1 MLSVLRCIHTMN
13 DLSRYFEDN
22 SNISDECCRILLRYV
37 INSEYFFNIERNIL
51 IYNHNHNHNHDHILM
66 ILSSVKLKELQ
77 CCLFIE
83 DYYKIVY
90 NEGGIHL
97 LFTIG
102 KACIANEETV
112 RMVCQVLRVIA
123 SANGITY
130 IRILFLF
137 LLF

>member
-1 MLSVLRCIHTMN
+1 MNIHA
-13 DLSRYFEDN
+13 
-22 SNISDECCRILLRYV
+22 IL
-37 INSEYFFNIERNIL
+37 
-51 IYNHNHNHNHDHILM
+51 
-66 ILSSVKLKELQ
+66 KKLQ
-77 CCLFIE
+77 CYLFVE

-123 SANGITY
+123 SANGMIY
-130 IRILFLF
+130 KIFLF
-137 LLF
+137 LLL